1 MKKLLLCSTLIIALC
16 LVGCNDNT
24 NPSNS
29 ENSNQG
35 NQNNSGVATYESPDF
50 SNSAGFKVN
59 LTGSLKNVTYD
70 SVFLMNDS
78 IAQLDLIFPNNMIG
92 TLSID
97 PTEQSLLTNVDD
109 VVFVDD
115 IKVSIKHGA
124 DGIYSYEWQKDNYY
138 FLFDTKTDIKD
149 SQILKDLINE
159 VNLEKTK

>member
-97 PTEQSLLTNVDD
+97 PTEQSLLRNVDD

-115 IKVSIKHGA
+115 I
-124 DGIYSYEWQKDNYY
+124 
-138 FLFDTKTDIKD
+138 
-149 SQILKDLINE
+149 
-159 VNLEKTK
+159 